1 MSKEKWGPSRD
12 MTTRDHGKSS
22 RSFSTRTPECLSN
35 VRVPTRMA
43 GEGLSLRPRSK
54 HFHSWRTLA
63 RCGRLRRRHRLDLR
77 QREFLGWRSLAGTC
91 GGLHLS
97 PQYL

>member
-1 MSKEKWGPSRD
+1 MVTGPRKKKD
-12 MTTRDHGKSS
+12 ANFKCLCNLRVPTTRG
-22 RSFSTRTPECLSN
+22 
-35 VRVPTRMA
+35 TRMA

-54 HFHSWRTLA
+54 CYTKHFKSWRTLA

>member
-1 MSKEKWGPSRD
+1 MSTEKRGPRD
-12 MTTRDHGKSS
+12 MVTGPWKKRPH
-22 RSFSTRTPECLSN
+22 SFATRTPECLSN

-63 RCGRLRRRHRLDLR
+63 RCGRLRRRHRLGLR